1 MFFLRQLFL
10 LIFLI
15 SSSNKIFSSSF
26 PILPEFQAYHN
37 VGNRGSNYSTAA
49 FGLSIHLYDEQNGP
63 GRYLHLLNLII
74 PKETFGWRSRVGNV
88 FLNEEGYG
96 LELGVHDQW
105 KNQLGKGATFSVRKI
120 KWPKIN
126 RGSNFTGEGVSEI
139 VHLCWSWISGR
150 PIFLVWLMGLDISSI
165 RLPHD
170 SIFELEISLG
180 MRTSF

>member
-139 VHLCWSWISGR
+139 VHLGWSWISGR

>member
-1 MFFLRQLFL
+1 MFFLKQLFL

-105 KNQLGKGATFSVRKI
+105 KNQLGKGATLSVRKI
-120 KWPKIN
+120 KWPKIIK
-126 RGSNFTGEGVSEI
+126 GSNFTGEGVSEI
-139 VHLCWSWISGR
+139 LHLGWSWISGR

-165 RLPHD
+165 HLPHD
-170 SIFELEISLG
+170 RIFELEISLG